1 MKYISIDIETTGL
14 DPEKNKVIS
23 IAAIIEDTENKLP
36 FDECPKINLA
46 ILQNEL
52 IGSARAIT
60 INKQLISEIADYQD
74 ADIETRKVIDTE
86 SDYKFVR
93 EDDIAKEFYWWL
105 VENGFDFGGFGG
117 GDFGGSHSIIVDGK
131 TKPIING
138 TTKPIT
144 INVAG
149 KNFATFDMLFL
160 KQLPWWQKLI
170 KIRQRVLDPAI
181 LVVDW
186 KNDTSLP
193 NLKQCKERT
202 GIEGIVTHNALEDA
216 WDVIEVMR
224 KFY

>member
-74 ADIETRKVIDTE
+74 ANDETRRLIDIQ

-93 EDDIAKEFYWWL
+93 EDDVAKEFYWWL
-105 VENGFDFGGFGG
+105 DENGFGYGLYDNSGGYGV
-117 GDFGGSHSIIVDGK
+117 IVDGK
-131 TKPIING
+131 HKPAING
-138 TTKPIT
+138 ATKPIT

-181 LVVDW
+181 LMVDW
-186 KNDTSLP
+186 ENDESLP
-193 NLKQCKERT
+193 NLKQCKERAN
-202 GIEGIVTHNALEDA
+202 IEGIVTHNALEDA

-224 KFY
+224 KSY

>member
-14 DPEKNKVIS
+14 DSEKNKVIS
-23 IAAIIEDTENKLP
+23 VAAIIEDTENKLP
-36 FDECPKINLA
+36 FDECPKLNLA
-46 ILQNEL
+46 VLQNEL

-74 ADIETRKVIDTE
+74 ANIETRKLIDSE
-86 SDYKFVR
+86 SEYKFVT
-93 EDDIAKEFYWWL
+93 EDEIAKNFYWWL
-105 VENGFDFGGFGG
+105 DENGLGNGLNENNGY
-117 GDFGGSHSIIVDGK
+117 STIVDGK
-131 TKPIING
+131 IKPVING
-138 TTKPIT
+138 STRPIT

>member
-14 DPEKNKVIS
+14 DPEKNKIIS
-23 IAAIIEDTENKLP
+23 VAAIIEDTENKLP
-36 FDECPKINLA
+36 FDECPKFNVA
-46 ILQNEL
+46 VLQNEL

-74 ADIETRKVIDTE
+74 ANIETRKLIDSE
-86 SDYKFVR
+86 SEYKFVR

-105 VENGFDFGGFGG
+105 DENGLGNDLNENDGY
-117 GDFGGSHSIIVDGK
+117 VTVLDGK
-131 TKPIING
+131 IKPVINSS
-138 TTKPIT
+138 TRPIT

-160 KQLPWWQKLI
+160 KQLPWLQKLV

-181 LVVDW
+181 LMVDW
-186 KNDTSLP
+186 KGDTSLP
-193 NLKQCKERT
+193 NLKQCKERA

-224 KFY
+224 LFY

>member
-14 DPEKNKVIS
+14 DPEKNKIIS
-23 IAAIIEDTENKLP
+23 VAAIIEDTENKLP
-36 FDECPKINLA
+36 FEQCPKFNVA
-46 ILQNEL
+46 VLQNEL

-60 INKQLISEIADYQD
+60 INKQLISDIADYQD
-74 ADIETRKVIDTE
+74 ANIETRKLIDSE
-86 SDYKFVR
+86 SEYKFVT
-93 EDDIAKEFYWWL
+93 EDEIAKNFYWWL
-105 VENGFDFGGFGG
+105 DENGLGNGLNENDGY
-117 GDFGGSHSIIVDGK
+117 STIVDGK
-131 TKPIING
+131 IKPVING
-138 TTKPIT
+138 STRPIT

>member
-14 DPEKNKVIS
+14 DPEKNKIIS
-23 IAAIIEDTENKLP
+23 VAAIIEDTENKLP
-36 FDECPKINLA
+36 FDECPKFNVA
-46 ILQNEL
+46 VLQNEL

-60 INKQLISEIADYQD
+60 INKQLISDIADYQD
-74 ADIETRKVIDTE
+74 ANIETRKLIDSE
-86 SDYKFVR
+86 SEYKFVT
-93 EDDIAKEFYWWL
+93 EDEVAKNFYWWL
-105 VENGFDFGGFGG
+105 DENGLGNGLNENGG
-117 GDFGGSHSIIVDGK
+117 HSTIVDGK
-131 TKPIING
+131 IKPVING
-138 TTKPIT
+138 STRPIT

>member
-1 MKYISIDIETTGL
+1 MRYISIDIETTGL

-23 IAAIIEDTENKLP
+23 VAAIIEDTENKLP
-36 FDECPKINLA
+36 FDQCPKFNVA

-74 ADIETRKVIDTE
+74 ANIETRKVIDSE
-86 SDYKFVR
+86 SEYKFVR
-93 EDDIAKEFYWWL
+93 EDDVAKEFYWWL
-105 VENGFDFGGFGG
+105 DENGFGFGFDNSG
-117 GDFGGSHSIIVDGK
+117 GYGIVVDGK
-131 TKPIING
+131 TKPAING

-149 KNFATFDMLFL
+149 KNFSTFDMLFL

-170 KIRQRVLDPAI
+170 KIRQRVLDPSI